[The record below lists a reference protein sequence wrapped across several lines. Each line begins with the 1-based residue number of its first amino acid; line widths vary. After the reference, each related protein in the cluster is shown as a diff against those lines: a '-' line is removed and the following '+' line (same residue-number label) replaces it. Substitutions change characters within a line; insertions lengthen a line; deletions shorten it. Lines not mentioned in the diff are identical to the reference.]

1 MFYVKDHKTGYLF
14 DPWEKI
20 LEKKRRHLM
29 ETSWAGFFRREVL
42 AHLPVGKLKKH
53 FCDNFGRPTKELFVV
68 CGVLILQQALDLSDE
83 ETIAQLAF
91 NMQWH
96 YALDITDHSDQ
107 STYMCPKTLWNMR
120 TLFTEHQLEKVLFS
134 EVTGELARQF
144 DVDTDK
150 QRLDS
155 VHIQSNMRRLGRIGI
170 LSKSVNK
177 FLVNLRRQ
185 HKELFFGLEEEVVKR
200 YLTKKNLS
208 CFSRVKP
215 SESKKTLQSVASDL
229 YYLITCFQGNEE
241 VKQMSSYRLLERVL
255 SEQCEVKE
263 VDGKAEV
270 SVKPSK
276 EVPSDSLQ
284 NPSDPDASY
293 DGHKGQGY
301 QVQVM
306 ETYSDAEDDSP
317 KLNLITHVAVEP
329 AHNSDANA
337 LAGAISDVQ
346 KRGLC
351 PSELLSDSLYGSD
364 ENCEKAQKENGVK
377 VISPTMGTPSKEK
390 GLTLE
395 DFELSSEHSIVK
407 CPAGDAPQQ
416 CLTLKSSK
424 KAMFSLEL
432 CSNCA
437 RVKECPV
444 KQEKKHYSLR
454 YDDKRMRLA
463 LRRQQEA
470 TDEFRDRYRWRAGV
484 EATMSE
490 YDRKTGVKRLRVRG
504 LAAVR
509 LYATLKA
516 LGVNIFRAARV
527 RAGIRKR
534 RKEKNRVVLVFVE
547 VIAVIM
553 KRFKNFFG
561 KIPPNHRR
569 LVTLPKSSRF
579 QLKFDP

>member
-1 MFYVKDHKTGYLF
+1 MFYTKDHKTGYLF

-20 LEKKRRHLM
+20 LGKKRRHLM
-29 ETSWAGFFRREVL
+29 ETSWAGFFRRDVL
-42 AHLPVGKLKKH
+42 SHLPVQKLKKH

-68 CGVLILQQALDLSDE
+68 CGVLILQQTLDLSDE
-83 ETIAQLAF
+83 ETISQLAF

-96 YALDITDHSDQ
+96 YALDITEQSDQ
-107 STYMCPKTLWNMR
+107 ATYMCQKTLWNMR
-120 TLFTEHQLEKVLFS
+120 TLLTEHKLEKVLFS
-134 EVTGELARQF
+134 EVTDEIARQF
-144 DVDTDK
+144 GVDPDK

-170 LSKSVNK
+170 LSKTINK
-177 FLVNLRRQ
+177 FLVNLRRG
-185 HKELFFGLEEEVVKR
+185 HKELLAGMEEKVVKR
-200 YLTKKNLS
+200 YLTKKELA

-241 VKQMSSYRLLERVL
+241 VGDMSSYRLLKRVL
-255 SEQCEVKE
+255 SDQCEVKE
-263 VDGKAEV
+263 VDGKTEV
-270 SVKPSK
+270 SVKPSE
-276 EVPSDSLQ
+276 EVASDSLQ

-301 QVQVM
+301 QVQIM
-306 ETYSDAEDDSP
+306 ETYSEDAQDDATRI
-317 KLNLITHVAVEP
+317 NLITHVAVEA

-346 KRGLC
+346 KRDLK
-351 PSELLSDSLYGSD
+351 PKELLADSLYGSD
-364 ENCEKAQKENGVK
+364 ENCENSLHEKGVK
-377 VISPTMGTPSKEK
+377 VISPTMGTPGKQ

-395 DFELSSEHSIVK
+395 NFELSGDHKIIK
-407 CPAGDAPQQ
+407 CPAGYTPLQS
-416 CLTLKSSK
+416 LTLRSSK
-424 KAMFSLEL
+424 KAMFSPEL
-432 CSNCA
+432 CGNCA
-437 RVKECPV
+437 RLEECPV
-444 KQEKKHYSLR
+444 KREKKHYALK

-463 LRRQQEA
+463 LRRQQEE

-509 LYATLKA
+509 FSATLKA

-527 RAGIRKR
+527 RAVILKG
-534 RKEKNRVVLVFVE
+534 KEGNNRIIWVFVE
-547 VIAVIM
+547 VVVVVQ
-553 KRFKNFFG
+553 
-561 KIPPNHRR
+561 RR
-569 LVTLPKSSRF
+569 LNKIFGEIITKFRSIGNVTEIFSFSAKI
-579 QLKFDP
+579 